1 MNTLTPFHPLAQRV
15 AQRVQGV
22 FETRPGL
29 TPDMAQAYVLTRDA
43 SAVWLLILLDEVRVK
58 PETLKDK
65 KTLHHFSTINNGRP
79 ALLSNSNGLRLALLL
94 TDPPALP
101 VEVAFPGMDNAVYRV
116 GVNSRGQEIAIPW
129 RELTHGMFAG
139 ATQNG
144 KSNAVRGLLHQALE
158 AGHQVVL
165 VDTQNITAPH
175 LAGHPGLELCTT
187 LADAPAAIEGVYRE
201 FLRREQLFKS
211 TPGYFE
217 NVDQFNARTGQN
229 LPYLFLAVEEFCGL
243 VNIFGKSSPAY
254 NHLLQL
260 VWQSL
265 KFGIRVV
272 GIGQT
277 WEKDLVGAVGDQ
289 MSTRVCFRMEKR
301 EQAQIILQ
309 RSGAERIAVKGRA
322 DTSRWG
328 MVQFYRFPL
337 PNLTPGPSPESGE
350 GSLSDADREQLS
362 RLAQEG
368 EGRATFAVLEQLFG
382 WGRREAEK
390 RRAAW
395 AEAGIVAPDPN
406 EKNAW
411 KLTPEYMAA

>member
-1 MNTLTPFHPLAQRV
+1 MNLTAYHPLAQRV
-15 AQRVQGV
+15 AARVQGV

-29 TPDMAQAYVLTRDA
+29 TPDMAQAYILTRDA
-43 SAVWLLILLDEVRVK
+43 SAVWLLILLDEVRAK

-65 KTLHHFSTINNGRP
+65 KTLHHFATINNGRP
-79 ALLSNSNGLRLALLL
+79 AILSNSNGLRLALLL
-94 TDPPALP
+94 SDPPALP
-101 VEVAFPGMDNAVYRV
+101 LEVAFPGMARGMYRV
-116 GVNSRGQEIAIPW
+116 GVNARGQEIAVPW
-129 RELTHGMFAG
+129 KELTHGMFAG
-139 ATQNG
+139 VTQYG

-158 AGHQVVL
+158 SGHQVVL
-165 VDTQNITAPH
+165 IDTQNITAPH
-175 LAGHPGLELCTT
+175 LEGHSGLELHTT
-187 LADAPAAIEGVYRE
+187 LTAAPAAIEQVYQE
-201 FLRREQLFKS
+201 FLRREALFKA

-217 NVDQFNARTGQN
+217 HLDHFNQRTGQN
-229 LPYLFLAVEEFCGL
+229 LPYLFLVIEEFCGL
-243 VNIFGKSSPAY
+243 VNILGKTSPAY

-289 MSTRVCFRMEKR
+289 MSTRVCLHMEKR

-309 RSGAERIAVKGRA
+309 RSGAERINVKGRA

-328 MVQFYRFPL
+328 LIQFYRFPL
-337 PNLTPGPSPESGE
+337 PDQSAERPRATLTEAE
-350 GSLSDADREQLS
+350 RAQLA
-362 RLAQEG
+362 RLAHEG
-368 EGRATFAVLEQLFG
+368 EGRATFAVLEELFG

-411 KLTPEYMAA
+411 KLTEAFMAA